1 MQEAPADLRD
11 DAARE
16 GRTRWR
22 SLVPAVAVS
31 LLMHVLALALLL
43 PSTQRQAARPEPVVS
58 LTAVIVAPR
67 PAPPAAVPEPRPEP
81 APAESRAPVV
91 PAAPAVPAP
100 TAAPTAPATPAAAPA
115 SAVARAAPPEE
126 SRPPVPQD
134 DPFANQV
141 HPQLVGRRLA
151 ARVWLREDGSVD
163 QSQVRPN
170 EVPPDL
176 VARLEEALARVRF
189 AAGAGEPAGPRRVV
203 DILLC
208 FDQAGALDTGS
219 PECWSPG
226 STAPR

>member
-22 SLVPAVAVS
+22 SLVPAFAVS

-43 PSTQRQAARPEPVVS
+43 PSMQRQAARPEPVVS
-58 LTAVIVAPR
+58 LTAVIVAPK

-81 APAESRAPVV
+81 ASAQARTPVAPVTPAV
-91 PAAPAVPAP
+91 PPSAAPAAPAP
-100 TAAPTAPATPAAAPA
+100 AAPPA

-134 DPFANQV
+134 DPFAGQV

-151 ARVWLREDGSVD
+151 ARVWLREDGGVD
-163 QSQVRPN
+163 QAQVRPN
-170 EVPPDL
+170 EVPPD
-176 VARLEEALARVRF
+176 VVTRLEEALARVRF
-189 AAGAGEPAGPRRVV
+189 AAGTGEPSGPRRVMDV
-203 DILLC
+203 LLC